1 MTATIDHGRKQLPHQ
16 DAVTT
21 PLLGQAL
28 AGWRRLVVKVG
39 SALVFDPDS
48 GRPRRAW
55 MQALADELA
64 GLRQAGC
71 EVVLVS
77 SGAIAFGRPAIAH
90 NHARALRLEER
101 QAAAAVGQI
110 GLLAAW
116 QEAFAAFAQPVAQIL
131 LTIGELEDRR
141 RYVNARNTVETLLQR
156 GVLPIVN
163 ENDTVAT
170 QEIRFGDND
179 RLAARVAVLAEAD
192 GLLLLSD
199 IDGFYTA
206 DPRRDETARHV
217 PVIATIDETVR
228 RQAGPP
234 AGGSIGSGGML
245 TKIQAA
251 EIATRAGVA
260 VGIADGRILR
270 PLTALRAGTQ
280 RGTLILPQGRRERSR
295 KEWLKSRMLT
305 DGVLVVDEGAAAA
318 LARGASLLPAGIRR
332 IEGQFS
338 IGALVAIQDEEG
350 RLLGQ
355 GLAGHDATTL
365 RGIAGKRTAQIAAGL
380 GPAADRPAIHRDD
393 LVLTSGESGVPSQ
406 SQRQDE
412 NDG

>member
-1 MTATIDHGRKQLPHQ
+1 MTAATEQGRGQLQ
-16 DAVTT
+16 QAGADMS
-21 PLLGQAL
+21 PLGRAL

-39 SALVFDPDS
+39 SALVFDPVD
-48 GRPRRAW
+48 GRPRREW
-55 MQALADELA
+55 MRALADELA
-64 GLRQAGC
+64 GLRQAGR

-77 SGAIAFGRPAIAH
+77 SGAIAFGRPAIA
-90 NHARALRLEER
+90 RDPVRPLRLEER

-116 QEAFAAFAQPVAQIL
+116 QEAFSAFAQPVAQIL

-141 RYVNARNTVETLLQR
+141 RYVNARNTLETLLQR

-217 PVIATIDETVR
+217 PVISTIDETVR

-270 PLTALRAGTQ
+270 PLTGLHAGAH
-280 RGTLILPQGRRERSR
+280 RGTLILSRGRRERSR
-295 KEWLKSRMLT
+295 KERLKSRMLT
-305 DGVLVVDEGAAAA
+305 ESILVVDKGAAAA

-338 IGALVAIQDEEG
+338 IGALVAIRDEEG

-355 GLAGHDATTL
+355 GLVGHDATTL
-365 RGIAGKRTAQIAAGL
+365 RGIAGKRTAQIAARL
-380 GPAADRPAIHRDD
+380 GSAADRPAIHRDD
-393 LVLTSGESGVPSQ
+393 LVLMPGESDTTPQ
-406 SQRQDE
+406 TQRQDE

>member
-1 MTATIDHGRKQLPHQ
+1 MARAEAPSL
-16 DAVTT
+16 AR
-21 PLLGQAL
+21 AL
-28 AGWRRLVVKVG
+28 ADWRRLVVKVG
-39 SALVFDPDS
+39 SALVVEPKD
-48 GRPRRAW
+48 GRPRHDW
-55 MQALADELA
+55 MRALAGELA
-64 GLRQAGC
+64 RLRRTGC
-71 EVVLVS
+71 EVILVS
-77 SGAIAFGRPAIAH
+77 SGAIAFGRPVIARERG
-90 NHARALRLEER
+90 RALRLEER
-101 QAAAAVGQI
+101 QAAAAIGQI

-116 QEAFAAFAQPVAQIL
+116 QEAFAAFDQPVAQLL
-131 LTIGELEDRR
+131 LTIGDLEDRR

-156 GVLPIVN
+156 GILPIVN

-206 DPRRDETARHV
+206 DPRRDPQARHV
-217 PVIATIDETVR
+217 AVIETIDETIR

-260 VGIADGRILR
+260 VGITDGRVAG
-270 PLTALRAGTQ
+270 PLTVLLAGDR

-305 DGVLVVDEGAAAA
+305 DGTLIVDAGAAAA
-318 LARGASLLPAGIRR
+318 LARGASLLAAGIRQV
-332 IEGQFS
+332 EGNFP
-338 IGALVAIQDEEG
+338 IGALVAIRDEEG

-355 GLAGHDATTL
+355 GLAGHDAATL
-365 RGIAGKRTAQIAAGL
+365 RMIAGQRTPQIAARL

-393 LVLTSGESGVPSQ
+393 LVLRTAGTGRPHQPQEQ
-406 SQRQDE
+406 DDE
-412 NDG
+412 NG

>member
-1 MTATIDHGRKQLPHQ
+1 MTTTAEQKRRPLPQ
-16 DAVTT
+16 DGGKAF
-21 PLLGQAL
+21 PLGQAL

-39 SALVFDPDS
+39 SALVFDPGD
-48 GRPRRAW
+48 GRPRCEW
-55 MQALADELA
+55 MRALAGELA
-64 GLRQAGC
+64 SLRQEGRD
-71 EVVLVS
+71 VVLVS
-77 SGAIAFGRPAIAH
+77 SGAIAFGRPVIARE
-90 NHARALRLEER
+90 NARPLRLEER

-110 GLLAAW
+110 GLLGAW

-141 RYVNARNTVETLLQR
+141 RYVNARNTIETLLQR

-217 PVIATIDETVR
+217 PVIPAIDETIR

-260 VGIADGRILR
+260 VGIADGRILH
-270 PLTALRAGTQ
+270 PLTALRAGGQ
-280 RGTLILPQGRRERSR
+280 RGTLILPQGRRGRSR

-305 DGVLVVDEGAAAA
+305 DGILVVDEGAAAA

-332 IEGQFS
+332 IEGQFA
-338 IGALVAIQDEEG
+338 IGALVAVQSEDG
-350 RLLGQ
+350 RVLGQ
-355 GLAGHDATTL
+355 GLVGHDAATL
-365 RGIAGKRTAQIAAGL
+365 RRIAGKRRAQIAACL

-393 LVLTSGESGVPSQ
+393 LVLMPSESGTSSQ

>member
-1 MTATIDHGRKQLPHQ
+1 MTTAAGKERGQTATAAGEDVPSLAR
-16 DAVTT
+16 
-21 PLLGQAL
+21 AL
-28 AGWRRLVVKVG
+28 AGWRRLIVKVG
-39 SALVFDPDS
+39 SALVFDSDAAL
-48 GRPRRAW
+48 PRRAW
-55 MQALADELA
+55 MEALAEDLA
-64 GLRQAGC
+64 RLRQAGC
-71 EVVLVS
+71 EIILVS
-77 SGAIAFGRPAIAH
+77 SGAIAFGRGAIAH
-90 NHARALRLEER
+90 GRTRALRLEER
-101 QAAAAVGQI
+101 QAAAAIGQI

-116 QEAFAAFAQPVAQIL
+116 QDAFAAFDQPVAQLL
-131 LTIGELEDRR
+131 LTIGDLEDRR

-156 GVLPIVN
+156 GILPIVN

-206 DPRRDETARHV
+206 DPRREPQARHV
-217 PVIATIDETVR
+217 AVIEAIDDTIR

-260 VGIADGRILR
+260 VGIADGRIR
-270 PLTALRAGTQ
+270 HPLTALGGGTR
-280 RGTLILPQGRRERSR
+280 RGTLILPRGRRERSR

-305 DGVLVVDEGAAAA
+305 DGTIVVDAGAAAA

-332 IEGQFS
+332 IEGRFP
-338 IGALVAIQDEEG
+338 IGALVAIRDEEG

-355 GLAGHDATTL
+355 GLAGHDAATL
-365 RGIAGKRTAQIAAGL
+365 RMIAGLRTDQITARM

-393 LVLTSGESGVPSQ
+393 LVLRMAETGRRHQPQE
-406 SQRQDE
+406 RDDE
-412 NDG
+412 NG